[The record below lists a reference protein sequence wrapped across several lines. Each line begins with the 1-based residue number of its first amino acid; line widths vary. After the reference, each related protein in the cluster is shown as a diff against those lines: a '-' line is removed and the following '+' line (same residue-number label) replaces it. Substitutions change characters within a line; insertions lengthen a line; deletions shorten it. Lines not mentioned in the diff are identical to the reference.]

1 MKVSLTQKI
10 YAGSFL
16 LLAVIAGMVVILIHE
31 RGRMREID
39 AEVHDLQS
47 VRNDIH
53 AAQLHITELSLL
65 GESLISQEN
74 TDTAYYRRKRLSTDS
89 LLLALK
95 PRCRQHVRPGQIDTL
110 RHLLADK
117 ETHLF
122 RVVEVIGM
130 QDAADSILVNHLP
143 EVAERATRI
152 RTVRKRRDNILGAL
166 GAKKTVRVLPSAREL
181 HTFSDSLIAMQQESM
196 EDMETSA
203 DSLHARNQ
211 ALNARLS
218 LLIKHL
224 DRQAQEACSLRE
236 HKILEAQNRSTLLLA
251 STLSAAILL
260 LVLFHIAIHR
270 EIRRNLS
277 EKKKREGLIDELQ
290 ASNEKNRKLLQFRR
304 NLMQTVSHELRT
316 SLTAISGNA
325 ELLIRDEAPEDRTR
339 HIRIVR
345 ESASR
350 MASMTTELLEFF
362 RLENRKEKLNI
373 RPFRSGSIATV
384 LETEFAPLAE
394 AKGIEF
400 VTENRTAE
408 VLGGDKERILRIGS
422 NLLSNAL
429 KFTRSGRITLH
440 TDYKDGL
447 FTLSVQDTGTGIQK
461 EKQEQIFAP
470 FERLGNAVTQDGF
483 GLGLAIV
490 ANLVKLMQG
499 SASVESEPGI
509 GSRFTVVLPLPKAEE
524 VPEEEKA
531 KDAHPSL
538 AGCSVLAI
546 DNDPVTLRL
555 MREMY
560 LQCGVSCDTCLTLT
574 DLTDRIRDKDYDL
587 LITDL
592 KMPEANGYEI
602 LELLRMS
609 DIGNS
614 RTIPVVAATAAGY
627 VSEDELKEAGFSGLL
642 PKPFSIDELMEA
654 TRHCIREKRNRQPD
668 FSALLAFGDKRKT
681 LEQLMA
687 ETKKDMEEVRGTFE
701 RKDMEALNGWI
712 HHLRSSW
719 MVIRTERP
727 LQKLHEAI
735 HKEPRSDEEVACAVR
750 AVLEQGETIIKA
762 AGKEMKKW
770 ERLS

>member
-16 LLAVIAGMVVILIHE
+16 LLTVIAGMVVILIHE

-39 AEVHDLQS
+39 SEVHDLQS

-166 GAKKTVRVLPSAREL
+166 GAKKTVRVLPSAGEL

-290 ASNEKNRKLLQFRR
+290 ASNEKNRQLLQFRR
-304 NLMQTVSHELRT
+304 NLMQTVNHELRT

-325 ELLIRDEAPEDRTR
+325 ELLLRDEAPEDRTR
-339 HIRIVR
+339 HIRIVS
-345 ESASR
+345 ESADR

-362 RLENRKEKLNI
+362 RLESRKEKLNI
-373 RPFRSGSIATV
+373 RPFRSESIAAV

-400 VTENRTAE
+400 VTDNQAAE

-422 NLLSNAL
+422 NLLSNAV

-447 FTLSVQDTGTGIQK
+447 FTLSVQDTGTGIRK

-490 ANLVKLMQG
+490 TNLVQLMQG
-499 SASVESEPGI
+499 SASVESEPGK

-531 KDAHPSL
+531 KDVHPSL

-627 VSEDELKEAGFSGLL
+627 VSEDELREAGFSGLL
-642 PKPFSIDELMEA
+642 PKPFSIDELMET
-654 TRHCIREKRNRQPD
+654 TRHYSRERRNRQPD

-681 LEQLMA
+681 LEELIA
-687 ETKKDMEEVRGTFE
+687 ETKKDMEEVRRVSE
-701 RKDMEALNGWI
+701 RKDLAALNGLV

-735 HKEPRSDEEVACAVR
+735 HNEPRSDEEVACAVR
-750 AVLEQGETIIKA
+750 VVLEQGETIIKA